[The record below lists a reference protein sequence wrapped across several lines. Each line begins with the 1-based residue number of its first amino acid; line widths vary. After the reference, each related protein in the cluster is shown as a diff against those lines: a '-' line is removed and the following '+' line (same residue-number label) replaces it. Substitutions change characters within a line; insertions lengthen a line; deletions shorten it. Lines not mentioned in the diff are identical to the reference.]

1 MPSSYSSYSSYY
13 VDFLKEPAPGL
24 DGSLHCSFCFH
35 LVDFSFEFDYFL
47 RSTPRVNLL
56 LFVLELSGVL
66 SSC

>member
-1 MPSSYSSYSSYY
+1 
-13 VDFLKEPAPGL
+13 L